1 MKLIPSGDMLQVLAT
16 FSAVGFAIS
25 FGMPT
30 LLSSR
35 WSLMR
40 QASTLERLLD
50 FHVRFIGIFADPRV
64 FILALSLGL
73 LSIFSGILLIV
84 YYLTCLTQAID
95 LALWIELAVMTGI
108 IILILAVCV
117 AASRVSRAEISKVL
131 EYIKGT
137 TAQTNKDTQR
147 RKKRRK

>member
-1 MKLIPSGDMLQVLAT
+1 
-16 FSAVGFAIS
+16 
-25 FGMPT
+25 
-30 LLSSR
+30 
-35 WSLMR
+35 MR